1 MDTFGRKLQ
10 QAIESR
16 GLSIEEVAQA
26 TGLSV
31 EQVRA
36 LERDDFGALP
46 GGETVKEGLRS
57 FARLLDVDADDVIA
71 DYNLERE
78 WWLATLP
85 AESKGVEKS
94 GPREE
99 PGASPRIQAEAE
111 RTVESRVAEES
122 DRRED
127 PQEMGP
133 PRRNA
138 RDSGELP
145 SGTLPGRGR
154 RMAALAVACIA
165 LAVTALVFLSRPSP
179 SPPPDRPIPDLDQ
192 ASAGEMAPSQA
203 NRPSASQGSATAGEV
218 AKRRSGPAVAAAG
231 MEPRPAAADTAIPDS
246 KEPSHP
252 VAPSAGVTGLR
263 VAEFGTGRGVAGHEL
278 VGETDR
284 FAEGERVWFWTRIEG
299 GAAGMSIEH
308 VWLHDGEEV
317 IRVPLNV
324 GGSRWRT
331 QSYKDLG
338 PGSGGRWA
346 VEARD
351 ASGRVLARREF
362 VCVAGHSGE

>member
-1 MDTFGRKLQ
+1 MDTFGRKMQ

-31 EQVRA
+31 EQVQA

-57 FARLLDVDADDVIA
+57 FARLLDVDPDNVIA

-85 AESKGVEKS
+85 AESGSVGGS
-94 GPREE
+94 SAREDS
-99 PGASPRIQAEAE
+99 GASPQIQAEAAP
-111 RTVESRVAEES
+111 SSGARVGEES
-122 DRRED
+122 DARPDRE
-127 PQEMGP
+127 ETAP
-133 PRRNA
+133 PRPQA
-138 RDSGELP
+138 GTPGEGP
-145 SGTLPGRGR
+145 AGPFSSRGR
-154 RMAALAVACIA
+154 RMAALAVACSA

-179 SPPPDRPIPDLDQ
+179 SPPPDRPIPSADQ
-192 ASAGEMAPSQA
+192 ASAGETAPSQA
-203 NRPSASQGSATAGEV
+203 DRPASGQDAAATGEV
-218 AKRRSGPAVAAAG
+218 AMRRSGSTVATAG
-231 MEPRPAAADTAIPDS
+231 MEPRPGSADSAIPDS

-252 VAPSAGVTGLR
+252 VAPSAGGSELR
-263 VAEFGTGRGVAGHEL
+263 VPEAGIGRGVVGHEL
-278 VGETDR
+278 VGEGDR
-284 FAEGERVWFWTRIEG
+284 FAEGKRVWFWSRVEG
-299 GAAGMSIEH
+299 GAAGMSIDH

-317 IRVPLNV
+317 LRVPLNV
-324 GGSRWRT
+324 GGPRWRT

-338 PGSGGRWA
+338 PGSAGRWA

-362 VCVAGHSGE
+362 VCSADR